1 MRKKG
6 KLLVGNVSWIWTTRH
21 FSENYFIYHTT
32 TIWKRYENWGINLDD
47 IKNNGEILPH
57 IKTSGISID
66 FGFILS
72 EGTYKKRCQ

>member
-1 MRKKG
+1 MNMNYKTFFW
-6 KLLVGNVSWIWTTRH
+6 KL
-21 FSENYFIYHTT
+21 F
-32 TIWKRYENWGINLDD
+32 YENWGINFDD

-72 EGTYKKRCQ
+72 QGTYKKRCQ